1 MTATTGAKRFP
12 RQSEATW
19 KSGTALARPGFPKK
33 FQIFIEISPERTQT
47 RDARRARVLQIPHC
61 PPLPKGDEGGFLNL
75 FVELTNA
82 LNPHCS
88 AHLHLLPSH

>member
-1 MTATTGAKRFP
+1 MEAG
-12 RQSEATW
+12 QS
-19 KSGTALARPGFPKK
+19 SIL
-33 FQIFIEISPERTQT
+33 
-47 RDARRARVLQIPHC
+47 L
-61 PPLPKGDEGGFLNL
+61 PLPKGDEGGFLNL